1 MLTEICQYLRNWFDK
16 DEFHNYLPNWRGTFT
31 ITNGELN
38 YSGILLDGQYFRII
52 GSVFNDGVHKYG
64 DDSDVLKDETFTG
77 VIQSMHIPAVVI
89 QLAQDIADWQ
99 TKYGNVGSEAMSPFQ
114 SESFGG
120 YSYSKSG
127 GGVGNSVGSVAGTWQ
142 GVFQQRLAP
151 WRKI

>member
-16 DEFHNYLPNWRGTFT
+16 DEFHNYFPNWRGTFV
-31 ITNGELN
+31 ISDGELVFPGTL
-38 YSGILLDGQYFRII
+38 YAGQYFRII

-64 DDSDVLKDETFTG
+64 DILQDEEFTG
-77 VIQSMHIPAVVI
+77 VIQSMHVPAVII

-99 TKYGNVGSEAMSPFQ
+99 AKYGTVNSEAMSPFQ

>member
-1 MLTEICQYLRNWFDK
+1 MLTEICMYLKNWFDQ

-31 ITNGELN
+31 ISDGEITVP
-38 YSGILLDGQYFRII
+38 GTILAGQYFRIV

-64 DDSDVLKDETFTG
+64 DVLTDETFTG
-77 VIQSMHIPAVVI
+77 VVQTMRVPGVI
-89 QLAQDIADWQ
+89 VRLARDIADWQ
-99 TKYGNVGSEAMSPFQ
+99 AKYGVVGSEAMSPFQ
-114 SESFGG
+114 SESFAG

-151 WRKI
+151 WRKM

>member
-31 ITNGELN
+31 IVDGEIVFP
-38 YSGILLDGQYFRII
+38 GTLLTGQYFRVI
-52 GSVFNDGVHKYG
+52 GSVFNDGVHQYG
-64 DDSDVLKDETFTG
+64 NDNLQDETFTG
-77 VIQSMHIPAVVI
+77 VIQSMHVPAVVI

-99 TKYGNVGSEAMSPFQ
+99 AKYGTVSSEAMSPFQ

>member
-31 ITNGELN
+31 IADGEIEFP
-38 YSGILLDGQYFRII
+38 GTLLPGQYFRII
-52 GSVFNDGVHKYG
+52 GSAFNDGVHKFG
-64 DDSDVLKDETFTG
+64 DGNLTDETFTG
-77 VIQSMHIPAVVI
+77 VIQSMNIPLVII

-99 TKYGNVGSEAMSPFQ
+99 AKYGTVSSEAMSPFQ